1 MVILLSSHSY
11 QRGKTFRLGCK
22 FSQEMKLSVDK
33 GLNQER
39 EIQGKGQDQ
48 ESRQELSLRKK

>member
-1 MVILLSSHSY
+1 
-11 QRGKTFRLGCK
+11 
-22 FSQEMKLSVDK
+22 MKLSADK